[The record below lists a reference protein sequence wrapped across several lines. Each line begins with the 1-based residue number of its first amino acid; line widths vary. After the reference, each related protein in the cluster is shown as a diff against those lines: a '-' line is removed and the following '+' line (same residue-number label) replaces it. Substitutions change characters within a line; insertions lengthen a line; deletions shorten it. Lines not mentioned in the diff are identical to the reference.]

1 MTATSPYRAV
11 IAAAYGGPEVLEV
24 VELPASDPGEGQVLV
39 EVRAAG
45 VNPAD
50 WKLYTGA
57 FGTDLARLPR
67 RLGFEASGVV
77 LAVGPG
83 VDGVAPGDEVIV
95 QPAQGAYA
103 EQVVAPVGAVL
114 PKPSAL
120 SWEQAAGLLLAG
132 TTAWHTVVAAQ
143 VGPGDTVL
151 VHGAAGGVGGFVTQL
166 AALRGAR
173 VIGTASAARHDDVSA
188 AGAEPVVYGPGLA
201 DRVRALLGDGEVVTA
216 AIDTVGTDEAL
227 DTSVELVADRARI
240 VSIAGFA
247 RGGELGIRL
256 LGSGPGADPGTEV
269 RRSAR
274 AELIA
279 LAAAGRLTIT
289 VAATYPLAS
298 VADAHRAGMAG
309 HTHGKIVLIP

>member
-1 MTATSPYRAV
+1 MTATLPYRAV

-24 VELPASDPGEGQVLV
+24 VEVPASDPGEGQVLV

-50 WKLYTGA
+50 WKMYTGA
-57 FGTDLARLPR
+57 FGADPTRLPR
-67 RLGFEASGVV
+67 RLGFEAAGVV

-83 VDGVAPGDEVIV
+83 VPGVAPGDEVIV

-103 EQVVAPVGAVL
+103 EQVVAPVDAVL

-151 VHGAAGGVGGFVTQL
+151 VHGAGGGVGGFVTQL
-166 AALRGAR
+166 AALRGSR
-173 VIGTASAARHDDVSA
+173 VIGTASAASHGAVSA
-188 AGAEPVVYGPGLA
+188 AGAEPVVYGPGLVA
-201 DRVRALLGDGEVVTA
+201 RVRALLGDGETVTA

-227 DTSVELVADRARI
+227 DASVELVGDLARI

-256 LGSGPGADPGTEV
+256 LGNGPGADPGTEV

-279 LAAAGRLTIT
+279 LAAAGRLRVT